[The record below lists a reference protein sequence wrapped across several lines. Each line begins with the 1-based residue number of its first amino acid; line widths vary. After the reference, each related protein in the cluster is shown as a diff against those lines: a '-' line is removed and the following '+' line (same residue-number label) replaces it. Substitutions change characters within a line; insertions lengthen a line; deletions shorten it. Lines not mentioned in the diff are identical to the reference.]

1 VSEDPDWVEE
11 INGIYD
17 DWKANAPSFDVMFE
31 EIEDWPRYE
40 CDCDGE
46 NDLQHSH
53 HKRELK
59 VKQEI
64 KI

>member
-17 DWKANAPSFDVMFE
+17 DRKANAPCFDVMFE

-40 CDCDGE
+40 CDCDRKK
-46 NDLQHSH
+46 DLQHGRH
-53 HKRELK
+53 RRELK